1 MKSVLKQGGFTLLEM
16 LLVLAVL
23 MTVVGIAIPSYRTFE
38 TEQQEDRFFDLL
50 LRDIYYAQSETYR
63 SKTSVMVVFRENDRT
78 YEVIQNFRKLLP
90 ARKLPPSVSILKT
103 SNIDGVY
110 FTANGSVTSAGTMR
124 FATSTG
130 ERSMVIHL
138 GKGRVVFS
146 E

>member
-1 MKSVLKQGGFTLLEM
+1 MLEM
-16 LLVLAVL
+16 LLVLAIL
-23 MTVVGIAIPSYRTFE
+23 MTMVGIAIPSYRTFE

-63 SKTSVMVVFRENDRT
+63 SKTSVMVVFRQSDRT

-90 ARKLPPSVSILKT
+90 TRKLPPSVSILKT

-110 FTANGSVTSAGTMR
+110 FTANGSVTSAGTMW
-124 FATSTG
+124 FSTSTG